1 MAKIIFEYTKSS
13 RYAAQGGSPSGREGY
28 NVWIQYPDDDMVHFL
43 GFCTKEEVPNNVRYY
58 LDNGKKVT
66 LADTNECCAYTEL
79 SSFLWNAEK
88 IDHIITGVRTE
99 EGYTK
104 WSIFA
109 DMSDILTLSVGWSCG
124 NPFYYGYGFEIGV
137 EDCEPNND

>member
-1 MAKIIFEYTKSS
+1 MKYKFVPTEELDQDDDNGTMVENVAMLAENVVGHRIV
-13 RYAAQGGSPSGREGY
+13 YAAMKEYETWCGSNERFE
-28 NVWIQYPDDDMVHFL
+28 I
-43 GFCTKEEVPNNVRYY
+43 T

-66 LADTNECCAYTEL
+66 LANTYDCCAYTEL

-109 DMSDILTLSVGWSCG
+109 DMGDILTLSVGWSCG